1 MSVLNEKKSCKIQ
14 FTAFLGGRERGESQ
28 FVGWEQKCDDDERI
42 GIKSSQTQHRLSDCE
57 KQSIFFSR
65 IKLLQIVKRRF
76 WKF

>member
-1 MSVLNEKKSCKIQ
+1 MKKKVAKFNLQ
-14 FTAFLGGRERGESQ
+14 LFLGGRERGESQ